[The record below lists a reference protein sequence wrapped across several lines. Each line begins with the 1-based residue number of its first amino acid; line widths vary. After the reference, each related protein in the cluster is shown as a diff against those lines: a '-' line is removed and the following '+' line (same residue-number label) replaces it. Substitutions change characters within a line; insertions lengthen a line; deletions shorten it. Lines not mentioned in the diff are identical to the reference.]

1 MTHKNAKY
9 HDDEEYYYEDDIEK
23 VKIPLWLLGVDDIAL
38 LLEVNSRSQ
47 LPIIEKAMKLVT
59 IFAREESQVL
69 KSKNTK
75 VLTKELLFKNLI
87 KK

>member
-1 MTHKNAKY
+1 MNA
-9 HDDEEYYYEDDIEK
+9 YYEYSSK
-23 VKIPLWLLGVDDIAL
+23 LKI
-38 LLEVNSRSQ
+38 
-47 LPIIEKAMKLVT
+47 KLMEYGRAYAIVLT
-59 IFAREESQVL
+59 TETTKQVL